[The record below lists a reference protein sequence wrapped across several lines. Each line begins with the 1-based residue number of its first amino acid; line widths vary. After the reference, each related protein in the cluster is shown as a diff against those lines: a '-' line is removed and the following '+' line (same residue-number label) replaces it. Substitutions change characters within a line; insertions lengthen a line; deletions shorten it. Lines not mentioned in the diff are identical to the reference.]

1 MSYGINPT
9 DWDEFDD
16 AGVDHDRIDMRSII
30 RRRLTDRTAF
40 HPDTEVYAEQ
50 AVDLLLELRDAGL
63 ALDAG
68 QVDAVIRECV
78 SYDPDAAGIDEW
90 AEVA

>member
-16 AGVDHDRIDMRSII
+16 ACVDHARIDMRLII

-40 HPDTEVYAEQ
+40 HPDVEVAIEE
-50 AVDLLLELRDAGL
+50 AVDQLIELRDDGL
-63 ALDAG
+63 SLDAG
-68 QVDAVIRECV
+68 QVDAVIRGCV
-78 SYDPDAAGIDEW
+78 AYDPDAASADEW

>member
-9 DWDEFDD
+9 DWDEYDD
-16 AGVDHDRIDMRSII
+16 ACVDHDRIDMRIII
-30 RRRLTDRTAF
+30 RQRLADRAAF
-40 HPDTEVYAEQ
+40 HPDTEVYTEQ

-68 QVDAVIRECV
+68 QIDAVIRECV
-78 SYDPDAAGIDEW
+78 AYDPAAAGVDEW